1 MQLKNE
7 AAIVFFDVVGG
18 PIVFFSSTLVQNT
31 LGKFVFQTSPSLKGQ
46 SGGKL

>member
-18 PIVFFSSTLVQNT
+18 PIVFFHQHTYA
-31 LGKFVFQTSPSLKGQ
+31 KHFR
-46 SGGKL
+46 